1 MLKSPI
7 SSPIRPR
14 SAASPRILVVAQD
27 SGLHARVAAALR
39 EAAEL
44 DFVASPEAWS
54 AGRERPAAV
63 IAGAS
68 SSTGA
73 ANQLVADL
81 SQRFPDV
88 PILLISPQ
96 DESLHALRAIKTG
109 AAGYLMDAPDL
120 QELPGAIRKLLRG
133 ELYLSTRLSE
143 RLVIQAIHSTEPDPD
158 SPVDCLS
165 DRELEVLELLGRGLG
180 TKAIASELHLS
191 VKTIETHR
199 AHIKE
204 KLGLATSAD
213 MVRFAVEW
221 VAAQT
226 NSTEPA
232 LPIRA

>member
-1 MLKSPI
+1 MKSPPTTRTPVAPG
-7 SSPIRPR
+7 SK
-14 SAASPRILVVAQD
+14 ARILVVTQD
-27 SGLHARVAAALR
+27 NGLHARVSAALGDT
-39 EAAEL
+39 AEL
-44 DFVASPEAWS
+44 ESIGSTEAWS
-54 AGRERPAAV
+54 KGPMPAAV
-63 IAGAS
+63 IVGAS
-68 SSTGA
+68 SSSGVG
-73 ANQLVADL
+73 NRLVADL
-81 SQRFPDV
+81 SQRLPSV

-109 AAGYLMDAPDL
+109 ASGYLMDSPELSDL
-120 QELPGAIRKLLRG
+120 PNAIRKLLRG
-133 ELYLSTRLSE
+133 ELFLSTRLSE

-158 SPVDCLS
+158 SPVDRLS

-204 KLGLATSAD
+204 KLGLASSGE

-226 NSTEPA
+226 NSSAPA
-232 LPIRA
+232 LPLRS